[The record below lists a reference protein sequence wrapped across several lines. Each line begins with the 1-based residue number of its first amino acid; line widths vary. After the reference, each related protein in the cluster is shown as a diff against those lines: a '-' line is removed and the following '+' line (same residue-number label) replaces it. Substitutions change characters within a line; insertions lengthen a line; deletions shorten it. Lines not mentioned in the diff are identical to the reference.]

1 MGREQ
6 DGKVP
11 RGHVHGPQR
20 CADRLTGFG
29 VSRQVLHP
37 GGAADGQR
45 LLRRGLHV
53 RYLLRYLLRWLLC
66 WPLRWLPAALATVLA
81 TTLAPTLAT
90 VLATA
95 LATCC
100 AVYCAGHNAGY
111 LLRWLLR
118 TLLCAVVFALSA
130 RKRIALQCR
139 VRFLLPVVR
148 CLPFFVRVWCQG
160 PA

>member
-53 RYLLRYLLRWLLC
+53 RYLLRYLLRWLL
-66 WPLRWLPAALATVLA
+66 
-81 TTLAPTLAT
+81 
-90 VLATA
+90 
-95 LATCC
+95 
-100 AVYCAGHNAGY
+100 
-111 LLRWLLR
+111 R

>member
-20 CADRLTGFG
+20 YADRLTGFG

-66 WPLRWLPAALATVLA
+66 WPLRWLLCWPLRW
-81 TTLAPTLAT
+81 
-90 VLATA
+90 
-95 LATCC
+95 
-100 AVYCAGHNAGY
+100 